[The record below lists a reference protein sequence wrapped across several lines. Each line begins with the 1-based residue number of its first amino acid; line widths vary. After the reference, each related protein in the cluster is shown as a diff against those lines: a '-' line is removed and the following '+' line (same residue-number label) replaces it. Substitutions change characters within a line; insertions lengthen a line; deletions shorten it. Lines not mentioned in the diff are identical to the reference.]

1 MVVQIDGRSAAA
13 RLLVPQWDPSNRP
26 HGSSAIPLRQW
37 FKSLSFRALFRAA
50 ICCFLVVS
58 FCVACSWRQLLPDC
72 SNQLIG
78 YLGVLRRQSA
88 MWYMLDM
95 SSTLNVLLLLMLSA
109 HASAE
114 LPFCK
119 RYQACAAELS
129 NYPLLSETVGE
140 MVELEDGSGE
150 ASGQSFPIY
159 DEFVETVTPFDFGA
173 QPSVKAKHLCRCVD
187 SLGTSQGRQSV

>member
-1 MVVQIDGRSAAA
+1 
-13 RLLVPQWDPSNRP
+13 
-26 HGSSAIPLRQW
+26 
-37 FKSLSFRALFRAA
+37 
-50 ICCFLVVS
+50 
-58 FCVACSWRQLLPDC
+58 
-72 SNQLIG
+72 
-78 YLGVLRRQSA
+78 

-95 SSTLNVLLLLMLSA
+95 SSTLSALLLLLLSA
-109 HASAE
+109 QASAE

-173 QPSVKAKHLCRCVD
+173 QPSVKTKHLCRCVD
-187 SLGTSQGRQSV
+187 SLGTSQGM